1 MLEGFVSKKNQQ
13 QKKCHV
19 HRINPSAE
27 EGSCHVLKYFKICPS
42 LFYGIKSSAFLLHET
57 KNQGWVPSSAC
68 LPAKHT

>member
-1 MLEGFVSKKNQQ
+1 MLEAFLCFQKINN
-13 QKKCHV
+13 KKCHV
-19 HRINPSAE
+19 QRINPPAE

-57 KNQGWVPSSAC
+57 KNQGWVTSSAR